1 MFLESK
7 LREASDGPAILFG
20 FCGATMLERICFS
33 VRLSRNCLTMLSDSG
48 NKTMMG
54 ILSWDA
60 SHKKYRILLKALM
73 ADGNEASA
81 ACVVSNAL
89 MVAINSTINST
100 GVFEMEV
107 ITVLAK
113 NGGRAMM

>member
-1 MFLESK
+1 
-7 LREASDGPAILFG
+7 
-20 FCGATMLERICFS
+20 
-33 VRLSRNCLTMLSDSG
+33 
-48 NKTMMG
+48 
-54 ILSWDA
+54 
-60 SHKKYRILLKALM
+60 M

-113 NGGRAMM
+113 YGRAMM